1 MRVKRLWI
9 QKYRKYYDQE
19 IIFDES
25 PNNLRFQK
33 EIFGNMNVILFSGE
47 NGTGKTTIL
56 SFISYIFRY
65 IQRYR
70 HRMVSDYRFSYDIKI
85 ENKVVTITLNKQG
98 TDIYIEINKELYYIK
113 EYKIGNREY
122 YQNPNIVG
130 VKQVTYDEIKK
141 YLPVKVY
148 VLGFDNA
155 YKKLSYSYN
164 YIGDRLVEY
173 RDISASYG
181 TTSRGNNIS
190 AGIANIYYK
199 ILNNNQLRK
208 MFKSWGLELSD
219 YVDIYVNNDPYA
231 VIENRDGM
239 DDLLAFREKYNI
251 KDPYNEGEALY
262 YKSEIEEYL
271 ENIDSEYNDRFMIV
285 DYLKT
290 KKRYDILGELID
302 KRVIYINEFYI
313 NKGGKVISIKDMSTG
328 EKAFLFDLFA
338 VCSNLKENSIIIW
351 EEPETHLNMKWAR
364 NLLPLLVELAR
375 EKNIQWFFSSHSA
388 YMIKNL
394 FQNQIVRLNE
404 TDLKRPDFNTF
415 LANDTEIY
423 KRLFGDE
430 EDNLFE
436 KKVIKY
442 IKNGS
447 NKIKNEMFDVLGESY
462 LKFMIYKSL
471 EN

>member
-1 MRVKRLWI
+1 
-9 QKYRKYYDQE
+9 
-19 IIFDES
+19 
-25 PNNLRFQK
+25 
-33 EIFGNMNVILFSGE
+33 
-47 NGTGKTTIL
+47 
-56 SFISYIFRY
+56 
-65 IQRYR
+65 
-70 HRMVSDYRFSYDIKI
+70 
-85 ENKVVTITLNKQG
+85 
-98 TDIYIEINKELYYIK
+98 
-113 EYKIGNREY
+113 
-122 YQNPNIVG
+122 
-130 VKQVTYDEIKK
+130 
-141 YLPVKVY
+141 
-148 VLGFDNA
+148 
-155 YKKLSYSYN
+155 
-164 YIGDRLVEY
+164 
-173 RDISASYG
+173 
-181 TTSRGNNIS
+181 
-190 AGIANIYYK
+190 
-199 ILNNNQLRK
+199 
-208 MFKSWGLELSD
+208 
-219 YVDIYVNNDPYA
+219 
-231 VIENRDGM
+231 
-239 DDLLAFREKYNI
+239 
-251 KDPYNEGEALY
+251 
-262 YKSEIEEYL
+262 
-271 ENIDSEYNDRFMIV
+271 
-285 DYLKT
+285 
-290 KKRYDILGELID
+290 
-302 KRVIYINEFYI
+302 
-313 NKGGKVISIKDMSTG
+313 MSTG